1 MGERA
6 KVGRQASRCFPR
18 FFGAYSV
25 LAAAAVLL
33 PVPAAGQTPEGERA
47 SGEASSS
54 VLGYER
60 EQFEY
65 SGRGQRNPFR
75 PLTTV
80 RGQGPRFEDLEVAGI
95 VFNPEVGSVA
105 VIADRMSERRF
116 RLREGERVGTA
127 RVVEIRPDEVVFVI
141 TTFGAN
147 RQAVLR
153 VKKEREQ
160 QE

>member
-1 MGERA
+1 
-6 KVGRQASRCFPR
+6 
-18 FFGAYSV
+18 
-25 LAAAAVLL
+25 
-33 PVPAAGQTPEGERA
+33 
-47 SGEASSS
+47 

-60 EQFEY
+60 DQFEY
-65 SGRGQRNPFR
+65 SGRGRRNPFR

-80 RGQGPRFEDLEVAGI
+80 GRQGPRFEDLEVAGI

-127 RVVEIRPDEVVFVI
+127 RVVEIRPGEVVFAI
-141 TTFGAN
+141 STFGAN

-160 QE
+160 EE

>member
-1 MGERA
+1 M
-6 KVGRQASRCFPR
+6 
-18 FFGAYSV
+18 
-25 LAAAAVLL
+25 
-33 PVPAAGQTPEGERA
+33 
-47 SGEASSS
+47 
-54 VLGYER
+54 LGYER

-65 SGRGQRNPFR
+65 SGRGRRNPFR
-75 PLTTV
+75 PLTAV
-80 RGQGPRFEDLEVAGI
+80 NRQGPRFEDLEVAGI

-127 RVVEIRPDEVVFVI
+127 RVVEIRPDEVVFAI
-141 TTFGAN
+141 STFGAN

-160 QE
+160 EE

>member
-1 MGERA
+1 
-6 KVGRQASRCFPR
+6 
-18 FFGAYSV
+18 
-25 LAAAAVLL
+25 
-33 PVPAAGQTPEGERA
+33 
-47 SGEASSS
+47 

-80 RGQGPRFEDLEVAGI
+80 KGQGPRFEDLEVAGI
-95 VFNPEVGSVA
+95 VFNPEIGSVA